1 MSHIPW
7 DGSDHCLMQSFSRS
21 LAVSVNI
28 EVFYAKR
35 KTLSMSNGEKMHSKA
50 TADCD
55 GCSSLGERG
64 SPAFDSC
71 LEPGKKRFECLPP
84 RVGVCLFLETG
95 LKK

>member
-35 KTLSMSNGEKMHSKA
+35 KTFSMSNGEKCIQRLLQIVMVAAALGKGGVLPLTLA
-50 TADCD
+50 LNQEKR
-55 GCSSLGERG
+55 GLNVSL
-64 SPAFDSC
+64 
-71 LEPGKKRFECLPP
+71 L
-84 RVGVCLFLETG
+84 V
-95 LKK
+95 